1 MPETYSGY
9 RLSKNKHNLFLTAK
23 EMKAKGY
30 LLAALAAAT
39 YGTNPAFAVPLYED
53 GMNACSVLL
62 FRYVLGLPILAAM
75 IFARG
80 RNLRLP
86 KGSLLPVAT
95 LGILMG
101 LSSLSLFES
110 YNYMNSGI
118 ASTLL
123 FIYPIMVAV
132 IMMIFYREKFKAVTA
147 LCLVLMSGGVALLAK
162 TSGGVTLS
170 TTGILLV
177 MASALTYAL
186 YIVIVNVSSK
196 VKGIPTTVLLFYQL
210 LFGSLVFV
218 IPVLCGTQLT
228 MPPHWYNWINVVS
241 LAVLPTVISLTC
253 TTLAIQYVG
262 ATPTAILGALEP
274 VTAVVLSVVILDQGL
289 TAREVYGGLLIV
301 VATTLVIASDPIE
314 HLLLRVRKMFPPLR
328 KHRQKG

>member
-1 MPETYSGY
+1 
-9 RLSKNKHNLFLTAK
+9 
-23 EMKAKGY
+23 MKAKGY
-30 LLAALAAAT
+30 LLAAFAAAT
-39 YGTNPAFAVPLYED
+39 YGTNPAFAIPLYD
-53 GMNACSVLL
+53 AGMNACSVLL

-86 KGSLLPVAT
+86 KGSLLSVAT
-95 LGILMG
+95 LGILMA

-132 IMMIFYREKFKAVTA
+132 IMMIFYREKFKVITA

-162 TSGGVTLS
+162 TSGGASLS
-170 TTGILLV
+170 ATGILLV

-218 IPVLCGTQLT
+218 IPILCGTQLT
-228 MPPHWYNWINVVS
+228 MPPHWYNWINVIS
-241 LAVLPTVISLTC
+241 LAVLPTVVSLTC

-274 VTAVVLSVVILDQGL
+274 VTAVVLSVVILNQGIS
-289 TAREVYGGLLIV
+289 AREVDGGLLIV
-301 VATTLVIASDPIE
+301 IATTLVIASGPIE

-328 KHRQKG
+328 KHRKEG

>member
-1 MPETYSGY
+1 
-9 RLSKNKHNLFLTAK
+9 
-23 EMKAKGY
+23 MKAKGY
-30 LLAALAAAT
+30 LYAALAAAT
-39 YGTNPAFAVPLYED
+39 YGTTPAFAVPLYEA

-132 IMMIFYREKFKAVTA
+132 IMMIFYRERFKVVTA
-147 LCLVLMSGGVALLAK
+147 LCLLLMSGGVALLAK
-162 TSGGVTLS
+162 TSGGVSLS

-218 IPVLCGTQLT
+218 IPILCGTELT
-228 MPPHWYNWINVVS
+228 MPPHWHNWINVIS
-241 LAVLPTVISLTC
+241 LAVLPTVVSLTC

-274 VTAVVLSVVILDQGL
+274 VTAVVLSVVILNQGIS
-289 TAREVYGGLLIV
+289 AREVYGGLLIV
-301 VATTLVIASDPIE
+301 AATTLVIASGPIE

-328 KHRQKG
+328 KPRRNQ

>member
-1 MPETYSGY
+1 
-9 RLSKNKHNLFLTAK
+9 
-23 EMKAKGY
+23 MKAKGY
-30 LLAALAAAT
+30 LFAALAAAT
-39 YGTNPAFAVPLYED
+39 YGTNPAFAVPLYEA

-132 IMMIFYREKFKAVTA
+132 IMMIFYRERFKVVTA
-147 LCLVLMSGGVALLAK
+147 LCLLLMSGGVALLAK
-162 TSGGVTLS
+162 TSGGVSLS

-218 IPVLCGTQLT
+218 IPILCGTELT
-228 MPPHWYNWINVVS
+228 MPPHWHNWINVIS
-241 LAVLPTVISLTC
+241 LAVLPTVVSLTC

-274 VTAVVLSVVILDQGL
+274 VTAVVLSVVILNQGIS
-289 TAREVYGGLLIV
+289 AREVYGGLLIV
-301 VATTLVIASDPIE
+301 AATTLVIASGPIE

-328 KHRQKG
+328 KPRRNQ